1 MATATAY
8 TLRLS
13 PPPPSP
19 SPRRQQHHHAPL
31 LPQRPRSRRG
41 ATARA
46 AAAAS
51 WAPTDRGSDDGLG
64 GWWLP
69 VPEQQ
74 QQQKQPAERGR
85 EVGIGI
91 AGSRRAL
98 AVGLGASAAIAL
110 VGMMWHLPSS
120 RKCLQQF
127 VHAPLHYV
135 QEKLSTLE
143 SKETPEEDAGDRE
156 WDNIDVS
163 KTANDERVD
172 TKTDDSSQNHMPAG
186 GVHVLFRAPVDPMH
200 EEAFSILK
208 KLQIIEKDASSSDF
222 CSRREFARWFIK
234 LHSKLER
241 KKMHRIIPNRLTFGS
256 VRSAFDDI
264 DADDPDF
271 LYIQSLG
278 ESGIVSSKLSNFL
291 GTSTSGSSSDSG
303 NSNFLPNSYL
313 SRFDLVN
320 WKALVEHPFATE
332 LDQKMLSKN
341 VRILD
346 LRAWPD
352 VPSSI
357 LIDLMGG
364 EQSII
369 SKVFGN
375 TRCLQPH
382 KPVTKAQAAAAL
394 TSGRMEEVIRDEL
407 NRLEAENQSQL
418 SVMGEIMEELINR
431 GDIKRYWEDKMKV
444 EEIREVAVDK
454 QLQHVLQELA
464 NEKTDRE
471 KELAVLLKERTALEH
486 QNQELMNLRSE
497 IDGMYDRLA
506 MESLEVMTEEQNLEK
521 LSLDVNRKHQAVS
534 ESKSYLEAEK
544 EALTMLRSWVEEEAA
559 RVHERAEVLERAVRR
574 WRVPAD

>member
-1 MATATAY
+1 
-8 TLRLS
+8 
-13 PPPPSP
+13 
-19 SPRRQQHHHAPL
+19 
-31 LPQRPRSRRG
+31 
-41 ATARA
+41 
-46 AAAAS
+46 
-51 WAPTDRGSDDGLG
+51 
-64 GWWLP
+64 
-69 VPEQQ
+69 
-74 QQQKQPAERGR
+74 
-85 EVGIGI
+85 
-91 AGSRRAL
+91 
-98 AVGLGASAAIAL
+98 
-110 VGMMWHLPSS
+110 
-120 RKCLQQF
+120 
-127 VHAPLHYV
+127 
-135 QEKLSTLE
+135 
-143 SKETPEEDAGDRE
+143 
-156 WDNIDVS
+156 
-163 KTANDERVD
+163 
-172 TKTDDSSQNHMPAG
+172 
-186 GVHVLFRAPVDPMH
+186 
-200 EEAFSILK
+200 
-208 KLQIIEKDASSSDF
+208 
-222 CSRREFARWFIK
+222 
-234 LHSKLER
+234 
-241 KKMHRIIPNRLTFGS
+241 
-256 VRSAFDDI
+256 
-264 DADDPDF
+264 
-271 LYIQSLG
+271 
-278 ESGIVSSKLSNFL
+278 
-291 GTSTSGSSSDSG
+291 
-303 NSNFLPNSYL
+303 
-313 SRFDLVN
+313 
-320 WKALVEHPFATE
+320 
-332 LDQKMLSKN
+332 MLSKN

-357 LIDLMGG
+357 LVDLMGG